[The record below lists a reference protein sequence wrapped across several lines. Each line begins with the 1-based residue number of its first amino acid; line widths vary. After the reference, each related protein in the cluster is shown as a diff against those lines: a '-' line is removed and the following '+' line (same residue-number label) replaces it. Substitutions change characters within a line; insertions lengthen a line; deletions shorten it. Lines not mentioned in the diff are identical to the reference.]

1 MPESVTITDNRNG
14 QSVEI
19 PIENGGVSAAA
30 WTKLLPGIWF
40 YDPGMDFYAV
50 DSFG

>member
-1 MPESVTITDNRNG
+1 MSESITLTDNRTG

-30 WTKLLPGIWF
+30 FSKLMPG
-40 YDPGMDFYAV
+40 V
-50 DSFG
+50 